1 MNFSRFIPFNSAI
14 PTQRRSAEAK
24 SGFALFKPG
33 LGVKIMLIAVG
44 VSLIGVVASSFFVLT
59 LQRQQLIDSSLTATR
74 QLSNTIKAGLEH
86 AMLSNDRAT
95 AGQIVQSMV
104 GEGGIQRIRILDA
117 QGVVQVSSIPME
129 VGVQFDRTQSTC
141 QFCHT
146 GGAQPSNQTTTLTL
160 EDGRE
165 ALLNVNLIRNK
176 PECTACHASQTEVLG
191 LLMIEMPMT
200 DLYNQL
206 AAGFWRMALSATVT
220 LVLLVLMMVLTLR
233 RLVARPVGEL
243 VRSVAEIGAGN
254 LDYPVRVASHDEV
267 GDLAESF
274 DAMRQKLRHSRAEM
288 ERRNKELSM
297 LNEVALA
304 ASQQLDLGQI
314 LDLALDTV
322 VNRLGMRTG
331 AIHMLDENA
340 GRFTLRAC
348 RGLTEGQCQEIER
361 LRQQPGG
368 DFCERVAE
376 SGEAIFVTDMA
387 TDDLFRYTWD
397 DLQGRSYVN
406 VPLKSKGA
414 VVGTMGLV
422 TCAGQPLTEREVEV
436 LKAVGHEIGIA
447 IDNALLVAQIRRGE
461 QEATTL
467 YRLGT
472 QISTSLELGQ
482 VLDAVAEGARQILA
496 SDIGV
501 VGLLDEERQ
510 EVVVEATAGSRTE
523 SLKGLRVPVR
533 EEAPGSTLASGRPLT
548 IEEYQPGLLIPHDV
562 GLIGA
567 EGIVSFVAVPLRRGG
582 RLLGLVGVGTRHRRH
597 FTEDDVR
604 LLTLL
609 SQQVAAASE
618 NARLYQQ
625 VRHLTVLEERDRLAR
640 ELHDYLA
647 QALGYL
653 NFKASIT
660 DELLSGGQISEAQS
674 SLLELKRV
682 SQATYTD
689 VREAIFSLHTT
700 ASSGLGLLPTLR
712 EYLAEYQALYGV
724 ETQLA
729 VDNEKAARFSPD
741 VDIQLLRIIQEALS
755 NVRKHAQGSKAWV
768 RFEQEGNI
776 VCITVRDDGR
786 GFDPAQVTGEGR
798 RYFGLQIMRER
809 AESVGGNLEL
819 DSRPGQGTRVVIRMP
834 RTQEGEGHDG
844 AIAPLIG

>member
-1 MNFSRFIPFNSAI
+1 MNISRLVPFNFAI
-14 PTQRRSAEAK
+14 PSRRF
-24 SGFALFKPG
+24 SGKAAPGLALFKLG
-33 LGVKIMLIAVG
+33 LNGKILLIAVS
-44 VSLIGVVASSFFVLT
+44 VSLTGVLASSFFVLT
-59 LQRQQLIDSSLTATR
+59 LQRQQLIDSTETATMH
-74 QLSNTIKAGLEH
+74 LSNVIKTSLEH
-86 AMLSNDRAT
+86 AMLINDRAT
-95 AGQIVQSMV
+95 AGRIVQSMV
-104 GEGGIQRIRILDA
+104 SQAGIERMRILDA

-129 VGVQFDRTQSTC
+129 VGGKFDRMQPAC

-146 GGAQPSNQTTTLTL
+146 SGAQPGNQTTTLKL
-160 EDGRE
+160 EDGRK

-176 PECTACHASQTEVLG
+176 PECMACHAPQIEVLG
-191 LLMIEMPMT
+191 LLMIEMPMS
-200 DLYNQL
+200 DLDSQL
-206 AAGFWRMALSATVT
+206 AAGFWRMVLAAAATLAL
-220 LVLLVLMMVLTLR
+220 LVLLMVVTLR
-233 RLVARPVGEL
+233 RLVARPLGEL
-243 VRSVAEIGAGN
+243 VEAVAEIGAGN
-254 LDYPVRVASHDEV
+254 LDCPVRVASQDEM
-267 GDLAESF
+267 GKLAQSF
-274 DAMRQKLRHSRAEM
+274 DAMRQKLKHSRAEM
-288 ERRNKELSM
+288 ERRNQELSM

-304 ASQQLDLGQI
+304 ASQRLDLGQI

-348 RGLTEGQCQEIER
+348 RGLSEEQRQEIER

-368 DFCERVAE
+368 DFCQRVAE
-376 SGEAIFVTDMA
+376 SGEAVFVADMA
-387 TDDLFRYTWD
+387 TDDLFRHTWD
-397 DLQGRSYVN
+397 DLRGRSYVN

-422 TCAGQPLTEREVEV
+422 TCAGQPLTEREVQV
-436 LKAVGHEIGIA
+436 LKAVGNEIGIA
-447 IDNALLVAQIRRGE
+447 IDNALLVAQTRRGE
-461 QEATTL
+461 QQAMTL
-467 YRLGT
+467 YQLGT
-472 QISTSLELGQ
+472 QISNSLELSQ

-501 VGLLDEERQ
+501 VGLLDEGRK
-510 EVVVEATAGSRTE
+510 EVVVEAAAGTRTE
-523 SLKGLRVPVR
+523 ALKGIRVPVR
-533 EEAPGSTLASGRPLT
+533 EEAPGSALASGRPIV
-548 IEEYQPGLLIPHDV
+548 IEEYHPGMLVPHEV

-582 RLLGLVGVGTRHRRH
+582 RLRGLVGAGTRHRRR
-597 FTEDDVR
+597 FTEDDVH

-609 SQQVAAASE
+609 SQHVAAASE

-660 DELLSGGQISEAQS
+660 DEHLSAGQISQAQS
-674 SLLELKRV
+674 SLLEMKRV

-689 VREAIFSLHTT
+689 VREAIFSLHTA

-712 EYLAEYQALYGV
+712 EYLAEYQALYGL
-724 ETQLA
+724 ETQLV
-729 VDNEKAARFSPD
+729 VDDEKAARFSPE

-768 RFEQEGNI
+768 GFEQKGNN

-786 GFDPAQVTGEGR
+786 GFDPAEVTGEGR

-809 AESVGGNLEL
+809 AESVGGHLEL
-819 DSRPGQGTRVVIRMP
+819 DSRPGHGTRVVILMP
-834 RTQEGEGHDG
+834 RLQEGRE
-844 AIAPLIG
+844 L